1 MVLPFSQGPSEG
13 PINKRKL
20 SKRLMYGHGNLI
32 SSTETASA
40 LWIVGR
46 PVLVDGDTG
55 EW

>member
-1 MVLPFSQGPSEG
+1 MVLPFSQGLSEG
-13 PINKRKL
+13 PINERKL
-20 SKRLMYGHGNLI
+20 SKRLMYGHGKFQ
-32 SSTETASA
+32 STETASA